1 VTLPSTFQSGDLT
14 SGTIV
19 INYANIV
26 SPPDLTIFDSNNR
39 QVYPVGVIDLTPG
52 QASGQIQ
59 IDMAGVAFSGI
70 CRLKIT

>member
-1 VTLPSTFQSGDLT
+1 VTVPSTFQSSDLT

-19 INYANIV
+19 VSYANIV
-26 SPPDLTIFDSNNR
+26 SPPDLTIFDSSNR
-39 QVYPVGVIDLTPG
+39 QIYPVGVLDLTPG

-59 IDMAGVAFSGI
+59 IDMAGVTFSGI